1 MEDRKKIDPYN
12 EEDWNDN
19 LKQTSPGNPPNPWE
33 NEDIGD
39 NAKPPVDGWQRRHD
53 AARYANRVETIGNII
68 IGTFFGLILFCFVF
82 FPIRCA
88 TQYHGPNTNVS
99 YVNEWVKIINKDF
112 KNKSFLIQRI
122 KDTIYYAE
130 IVNATMPNLVNNW
143 DSLYYN
149 KKVGDKMFFR
159 VIKKDRFFKAKNGI
173 HY

>member
-39 NAKPPVDGWQRRHD
+39 
-53 AARYANRVETIGNII
+53 IGNII

>member
-12 EEDWNDN
+12 EENWNDN
-19 LKQTSPGNPPNPWE
+19 PKHPLE
-33 NEDIGD
+33 NEDVED
-39 NAKPPVDGWQRRHD
+39 NAKPPVAGWRRNHD
-53 AARYANRVETIGNII
+53 DARYGRRVETVANII
-68 IGTFFGLILFCFVF
+68 GGMLVGLVLFCIIF
-82 FPIRCA
+82 FPIRCV
-88 TQYHGPNTNVS
+88 TQYHGPDTKVS

-149 KKVGDKMFFR
+149 KKVGDKMFFH